1 MLSCT
6 ADVIVVGAGPAGSTA
21 SFFLARSGV
30 KVLMVDQA
38 TFPRDKTCGDGLGF
52 YAAAMLEKM
61 ELLDWVKES
70 GNLYVGCRISSP
82 DGTTALTT
90 PSAELQGR
98 AYTLPRLALDA
109 KLVETAM
116 AAGAG
121 LREGVRIIGM
131 ERTSPDRIR
140 LVGQHNEQT
149 VHFEAPLVIAADGGK
164 VTFTRR
170 LGLAPHAAEWVAVRA
185 YYEGATGDPG
195 RWEIHWEQATMPGYG
210 WVFPMPGGQANV
222 GIGAYSSDVQRLNL
236 NLKALLDIFIEKNPH
251 AQARLKHARRVSAVI
266 GHPLRADAYRV
277 TPFADNVLIA
287 GEAAGVVNPL
297 TGEGIAPSMIT
308 GQMAARYAKQS
319 LERGVFASRTLHA
332 YGKAFHKQF
341 DLLQRSARF
350 LRSMFSRPW
359 ILNRAIGR
367 AAHDEDYACRLNDIV
382 MGKDLPTEALKPGMA
397 LKMFLG

>member
-1 MLSCT
+1 MPSHT
-6 ADVIVVGAGPAGSTA
+6 ADVIVVGAGPAGSAA

-30 KVLMVDQA
+30 QVLMVDQA

-52 YAAAMLEKM
+52 YATAMLEKM
-61 ELLDWVKES
+61 GLLDWVKEN
-70 GNLYVGCRISSP
+70 GNLYIGCRISSP
-82 DGTTALTT
+82 DGTTVLTT
-90 PSAELQGR
+90 PSTELQGR

-109 KLVETAM
+109 KLVEIAI
-116 AAGAG
+116 AAGAS

-131 ERTSPDRIR
+131 ERMSPDRVR
-140 LVGQHNEQT
+140 LVGQHNGQE

-164 VTFTRR
+164 VTFTRQ
-170 LGLAPHAAEWVAVRA
+170 LGLAPHPAEWVAVRA
-185 YYEGATGDPG
+185 YYEGDTGDPG
-195 RWEIHWEQATMPGYG
+195 RWDIHWERATMPGYG
-210 WVFPMPGGQANV
+210 WVFPLPGGRANV
-222 GIGAYSSDVQRLNL
+222 GIGAYTGDVKRLKL

-251 AQARLKHARRVSAVI
+251 AHARLKHAKRESAVI

-277 TPFADNVLIA
+277 TPFADNVLIV
-287 GEAAGVVNPL
+287 GEAVGVVNPL

-319 LERGVFASRTLHA
+319 LESGVFTSHTLRA

-367 AAHDEDYACRLNDIV
+367 AAHDEDYAYRLNDVI

-397 LKMFLG
+397 LKMLLG